1 MTDLSIASSAAQAPY
16 APRERTA
23 DAATTGREGVKTG
36 SFAEMQERFEK
47 GRGAKPDQKTDRPTS
62 SARDTTSPGAG
73 GRGEPHDVASA
84 EPRGPQQ
91 TVAQGTTPATDA
103 RSNPLALL
111 IGLAAPVPSQAGDRR
126 GGQASEQENTDMTD
140 LPLAARVPQV
150 PAAPRDRTA
159 DVDGKGVEIGAYAEM
174 AERPEKTSLKPE
186 QTAERLVLSARE
198 LMIAVAGGR
207 RDIRD
212 AGTTE
217 PDDTCSTT
225 GQEAAPAIPAKS
237 DPIAQLIGVV
247 AAPVS
252 PVEPQRAA
260 PSPPSSRPASLSDAL
275 SSEARVLPDVHP
287 ATTKPV
293 DQGPREGRP
302 QGRDASISVN
312 TEGSGIGLKVSEIV
326 DVDSASHFAPAG
338 SALQQVAT
346 AVRESLGPAP
356 STPVKPGPE
365 ATVAQETTAPLQVLN
380 LKLQPEALGNV
391 AVHMRLSG
399 DILSMHIKVS
409 DAATLAS
416 FQSGSNKLED
426 LLKASGYQVDKL
438 TIVAAAPTPAT
449 DQAPSGDAG
458 ARRDGNASTMTPS
471 GEQSQERSGQA
482 QDGQRGAERQG
493 GFKGNGGQS
502 HEASAPRTTRA
513 GVYL

>member
-1 MTDLSIASSAAQAPY
+1 MTDMSIASFAAQTPY

-23 DAATTGREGVKTG
+23 DASAAGREDGKTG
-36 SFAEMQERFEK
+36 SFAEMQERFER
-47 GRGAKPDQKTDRPTS
+47 GRGAKPDQKPGQPHS
-62 SARDTTSPGAG
+62 PASAGPSGCW
-73 GRGEPHDVASA
+73 EPRDVASTQ
-84 EPRGPQQ
+84 PDGIRQ
-91 TVAQGTTPATDA
+91 TTGQEAKPKTDIK
-103 RSNPLALL
+103 SSPLDLFV
-111 IGLAAPVPSQAGDRR
+111 GLATPVSSPTDDRR
-126 GGQASEQENTDMTD
+126 GEQASEQENIDMTD
-140 LPLAARVPQV
+140 LPLAARVPQA
-150 PAAPRDRTA
+150 PATPRDRTV
-159 DVDGKGVEIGAYAEM
+159 DVDGKGDAGAYAEM
-174 AERPEKTSLKPE
+174 VERPEKTSVKPE

-207 RDIRD
+207 REMRD
-212 AGTTE
+212 AGVTE
-217 PDDTCSTT
+217 PDDTRPTD
-225 GQEAAPAIPAKS
+225 GQEAAPVIPAKS
-237 DPIAQLIGVV
+237 DPIAQLISVG
-247 AAPVS
+247 AAPVL

-260 PSPPSSRPASLSDAL
+260 PSLTPSPASARPARTSDAL
-275 SSEARVLPDVHP
+275 SSEAPVLPDVHP

-293 DQGPREGRP
+293 DQGPREGQ
-302 QGRDASISVN
+302 QGRQASMPAN
-312 TEGSGIGLKVSEIV
+312 AEGAGIGLKVSEIV

-338 SALQQVAT
+338 SAFQQVAT

-356 STPVKPGPE
+356 GMPVRPGPE
-365 ATVAQETTAPLQVLN
+365 VAAARETTAPLQVLN
-380 LKLQPEALGNV
+380 LKLQPESLGNV

-399 DILSMHIKVS
+399 EALTMHIKVS

-426 LLKASGYQVDKL
+426 LLKAAGYQVDKL

-458 ARRDGNASTMTPS
+458 ARRDGSASTMTQS
-471 GEQSQERSGQA
+471 GEHSQERSGQA
-482 QDGQRGAERQG
+482 QDGQRGGERQG